1 MPEYHYNNLC
11 GWAGDLQTLMND
23 ADKSDKE
30 KEKSYDEFKKRL
42 DKKFLTSSSSFSSD
56 DLYADT
62 DGYNIY
68 ILNKCKSL
76 EVPFKKYYNTGYKA
90 RFLQFTNSWSENRIY
105 DLVYKYTRLKY
116 FNLVK
121 WPLFKDHTYSKK
133 ESKAARDFFAEYV
146 IDRRKK
152 EDKKIWGKMAKLRK

>member
-1 MPEYHYNNLC
+1 
-11 GWAGDLQTLMND
+11 MND

-68 ILNKCKSL
+68 KLNKCKSL
-76 EVPFKKYYNTGYKA
+76 EEAFKVYYDTGYKA
-90 RFLQFTNSWSENRIY
+90 RFLQFTNSWSENQIN

-116 FNLVK
+116 LNVIK
-121 WPLFKDHTYSKK
+121 WPLFDGHTYSKK

-146 IDRRKK
+146 IDMRDK
-152 EDKKIWGKMAKLRK
+152 ENKEIWEKMAKLRK